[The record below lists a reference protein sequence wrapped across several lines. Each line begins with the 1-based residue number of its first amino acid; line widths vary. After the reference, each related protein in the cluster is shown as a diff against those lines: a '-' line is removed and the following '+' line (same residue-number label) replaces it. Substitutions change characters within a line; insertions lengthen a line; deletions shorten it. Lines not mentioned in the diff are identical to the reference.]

1 MDTYMNTH
9 IKNIRKSILD
19 MMYTS
24 RSSHIGSCFS
34 IVEILYTLYFRI
46 LRIKGTNFNLT
57 VDDKFILSKAHGSVA
72 LYATLSER
80 GFFDKKKLEEYY
92 VDGGSLPGHL
102 DMKSASG
109 IECSGGSLGHG
120 LSIGIGMA
128 IANQK
133 SNVYVLLGDGE
144 CNEGS
149 VWEAA
154 MLASHLRLANLTAII
169 DYNKLQGFGETNEVI
184 NQRNLH
190 ERWSAFGWNAIEV
203 NGHNVDELERELK
216 RPSDK
221 PKAIIAH
228 TVKGKGVSFMENK
241 LEWHYKSPNKDEYLL
256 ARSELEGAS

>member
-1 MDTYMNTH
+1 
-9 IKNIRKSILD
+9 

-46 LRIKGTNFNLT
+46 LKIRGTQFNLV

-72 LYATLSER
+72 LYATLGER
-80 GFFDKKKLEEYY
+80 GFFDKKKLKEYY

-102 DMKSASG
+102 DMKSAPG

-128 IANQK
+128 IANPK

-154 MLASHLRLANLTAII
+154 MFASHLQLTNLTAII
-169 DYNKLQGFGETNEVI
+169 DYNKLQGFGRTNEVI
-184 NQRNLH
+184 NQRNLYG
-190 ERWSAFGWNAIEV
+190 RWFSFGWNVTEV
-203 NGHNVDELERELK
+203 DGHNVENLERELK
-216 RPSDK
+216 RISSK

-228 TVKGKGVSFMENK
+228 TIKGKGVSFMENK
-241 LEWHYKSPNKDEYLL
+241 LEWHYKSPSENEYFL
-256 ARSELEGAS
+256 ARSELDRVL